1 MKVSAALLCLLL
13 TAAAFSLQALAQPE
27 GINSPTTCCYRFT
40 VRKIPI
46 QKLKSYRRITS
57 SYCPR
62 EAVIFKT
69 KQAKEL
75 CADPKQKWVQDFM
88 EYLNKKTQTSKL

>member
-13 TAAAFSLQALAQPE
+13 TAATFSIQALALPN
-27 GINSPTTCCYRFT
+27 GINISIICCYGFT
-40 VRKIPI
+40 DKEIPI

-57 SYCPR
+57 SNCPQ

-69 KQAKEL
+69 KRAKEL
-75 CADPKQKWVQDFM
+75 CVDPKQKWVRDFM
-88 EYLNKKTQTSKL
+88 EYLDKKTQTSKL